1 MATEDERTIRKDTGI
16 PPGAKALM
24 VLVAVVTLLAVWLV
38 PSDKKEVPPALPEMV
53 TPPQAEQAIALPPP
67 PTEEGEDTAIVR
79 GGDRARAIIARLR
92 AENTEPDAD
101 EVFAHAEQLQSESQL
116 DDAYLLYR
124 FAARQGHTQAAL
136 VVGSQA
142 DPAFHTSETSILP
155 KPDLEQAY
163 KWYRVAA
170 AAGNEEAVTR
180 LQRLRERV
188 EQSAAD
194 GNAPARRLML
204 QWQ

>member
-1 MATEDERTIRKDTGI
+1 MDDERTIREETGI

-38 PSDKKEVPPALPEMV
+38 PSDKKEVPPALPELAA
-53 TPPQAEQAIALPPP
+53 PPQADQAMPLPPS
-67 PTEEGEDTAIVR
+67 PTDEGESTTIVR
-79 GGDRARAIIARLR
+79 EGDRARAIIARMR
-92 AENTEPDAD
+92 AENTEPNPD

-124 FAARQGHTQAAL
+124 FAARQGHAQAAL
-136 VVGSQA
+136 VLGSQA

-155 KPDLEQAY
+155 EPDLQQAY
-163 KWYRVAA
+163 KWYRVSAT
-170 AAGNEEAVTR
+170 AGNEEAVTR
-180 LQRLRERV
+180 LQGLRERV
-188 EQSAAD
+188 EQSAAA
-194 GNAPARRLML
+194 GNGPARRLML